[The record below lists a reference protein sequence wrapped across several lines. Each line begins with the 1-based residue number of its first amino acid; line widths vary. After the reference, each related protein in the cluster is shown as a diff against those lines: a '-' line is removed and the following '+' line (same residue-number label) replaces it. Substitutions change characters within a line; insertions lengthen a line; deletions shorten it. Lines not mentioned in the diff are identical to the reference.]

1 MLSIDHL
8 SQSEVRVRLPDIDPR
23 LVKISSGLSATGSG
37 QGAEASTPSTCPNLE
52 RGGGAAVMQDFARF
66 SALVTEIY
74 ELVGEHGNWST
85 LLEDILPFVGGRVGQ
100 LAVFSVEDVRR
111 PTWAVAGQPRET
123 YRNFI
128 YRHARE
134 DMRLPFILANPGRVI
149 RAEEGVDAEAFHET
163 AFFRE
168 MVEPLDLEFSLVSYF
183 AREGNVM
190 ATLAVMRGRDR
201 GPFDD
206 DEKAR
211 FGLLTPHLRRAFELY
226 ALLQKAKA
234 QVNDIGAALDLVDAG
249 VFLADGD
256 LRIAHANRAGA
267 ELLKPGGG
275 LQTRAGRLACSDAS
289 AARKLTV
296 AARRALD
303 PGDSASADHIEIPTA
318 SEDGPFRVSLHPLA
332 RSDLRASLA
341 PLAEL
346 AIVVRQPRRA
356 SEADAQ
362 RLMCAL
368 NLTPAEAALAASLAS
383 GGSLDLHARNRGVA
397 KSTVRSQLRS
407 LFAKT
412 ETSRQGALVAAL
424 RQNLDVTLM

>member
-1 MLSIDHL
+1 
-8 SQSEVRVRLPDIDPR
+8 
-23 LVKISSGLSATGSG
+23 
-37 QGAEASTPSTCPNLE
+37 
-52 RGGGAAVMQDFARF
+52 MQDFERY

-74 ELVGEHGNWST
+74 DLVGEHGSWSR
-85 LLEDILPFVGGRVGQ
+85 LLEDIVPFVGGRVGQ
-100 LAVFSVEDVRR
+100 LAVFSVDEVSR

-134 DMRLPFILANPGRVI
+134 DLRLPFILANHGRVI
-149 RAEEGVDAEAFHET
+149 RGEDGVDATTFRET
-163 AFFRE
+163 PFFRE

-183 AREGNVM
+183 AREGAVM

-206 DEKAR
+206 EEKAR
-211 FGLLTPHLRRAFELY
+211 FALLTPHLRRAFELY

-234 QVNDIGAALDLVDAG
+234 EVNDIGAALDLVDAG

-256 LRIAHANRAGA
+256 LKIAHANRAGA
-267 ELLKPGGG
+267 KLLKPGSG
-275 LQTRAGRLACSDAS
+275 LHARAGRLACNDAA
-289 AARKLTV
+289 AARLLSV

-303 PGDSASADHIEIPTA
+303 PAAAASADHIEIPTA
-318 SEDGPFRVSLHPLA
+318 SGEGPLRVSLHPLA
-332 RSDLRASLA
+332 RGDIRASLA

-356 SEADAQ
+356 PKVDAQ
-362 RLMCAL
+362 RLMCVWK
-368 NLTPAEAALAASLAS
+368 LTPAEAALAASLAA
-383 GGSLDLHARNRGVA
+383 GESLDLHARERGVA
-397 KSTVRSQLRS
+397 KSTVRSQLKA